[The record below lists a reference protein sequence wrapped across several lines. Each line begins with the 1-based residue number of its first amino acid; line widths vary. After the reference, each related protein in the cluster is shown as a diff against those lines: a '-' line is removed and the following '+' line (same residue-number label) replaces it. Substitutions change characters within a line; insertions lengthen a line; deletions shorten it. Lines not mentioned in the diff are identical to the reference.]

1 MTETHLPDCLAS
13 FPSITPIDVA
23 WGDMDAFG
31 HVNNTR
37 YFRYF
42 ETARIAY
49 FTVINVLEQRVG
61 PIMASTSC
69 RFRAPV
75 TFPDR
80 LLVGARLLEFQGDRF
95 AMEHLIYSTALKT
108 VAAKGEVVI
117 VPYDYETKSKVPIP
131 DAWRLAI
138 ERVESS
144 GR

>member
-1 MTETHLPDCLAS
+1 MIEQPTPECFAQ
-13 FPSITPIDVA
+13 FPSVTPIDVA

-31 HVNNTR
+31 HVNNTK

-49 FTVINVLEQRVG
+49 FTVIEVLDQRVG

-95 AMEHLIYSTALKT
+95 AMEHLVWSTALQT
-108 VAAKGEVVI
+108 IAAKGDSVI

-131 DAWRLAI
+131 DLWRQAI
-138 ERVESS
+138 ERVES
-144 GR
+144 RVR

>member
-1 MTETHLPDCLAS
+1 MTQQPLPECLAS
-13 FPSITPIDVA
+13 FPSVTPIDVA

-49 FTVINVLEQRVG
+49 FTVIDVLDQRIG
-61 PIMASTSC
+61 PIMASTAC

-80 LLVGARLLEFQGDRF
+80 LLVGARLMEFQGDRF
-95 AMEHLIYSTALKT
+95 AMEHLVWSTSLQT
-108 VAAKGEVVI
+108 VAAKGEAVI
-117 VPYDYETKSKVPIP
+117 VPYDYETKTKAPIP
-131 DAWRLAI
+131 DAWRQAI
-138 ERVESS
+138 ARVE
-144 GR
+144 GTTP